1 MVKSEYANDE
11 EARACDEIKKQ
22 NGAVNTPMTLMTDD
36 RCHLEQNK
44 KERKKKGGGPRTFVE
59 GERSLVFVGVWR
71 VSLALEMRT

>member
-1 MVKSEYANDE
+1 MKSEYANDE

-44 KERKKKGGGPRTFVE
+44 KERKKKGGGTPHFR
-59 GERSLVFVGVWR
+59 
-71 VSLALEMRT
+71 